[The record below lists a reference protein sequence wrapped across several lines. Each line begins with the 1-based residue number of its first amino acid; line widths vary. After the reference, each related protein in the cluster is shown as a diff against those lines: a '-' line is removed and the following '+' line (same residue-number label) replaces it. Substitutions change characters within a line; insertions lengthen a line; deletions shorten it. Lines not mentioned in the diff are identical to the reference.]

1 MPLPLIPLAIAAGS
15 SVVGLLT
22 GLFAGDALDN
32 ARKAMVDVAVIL
44 VICLIV
50 FVMLRKWGYL

>member
-1 MPLPLIPLAIAAGS
+1 MLPLIPVAIAAGS

-22 GLFAGDALDN
+22 GLFAGDAMDN
-32 ARKAMVDVAVIL
+32 ARKAMVDIAIVL